1 MRPNI
6 ITGLKKIATYQ
17 QIDTNVAPL
26 ENEQGIV
33 LGIKEVALMEEGLV
47 NQDIY
52 ELILLSFSFMG
63 IDKNVSL
70 QVNGETV
77 QVNGYLQEETV
88 EVSNISYNEVAI

>member
-77 QVNGYLQEETV
+77 QVNGYVQEETV

>member
-1 MRPNI
+1 
-6 ITGLKKIATYQ
+6 
-17 QIDTNVAPL
+17 
-26 ENEQGIV
+26 
-33 LGIKEVALMEEGLV
+33 MEEGLV